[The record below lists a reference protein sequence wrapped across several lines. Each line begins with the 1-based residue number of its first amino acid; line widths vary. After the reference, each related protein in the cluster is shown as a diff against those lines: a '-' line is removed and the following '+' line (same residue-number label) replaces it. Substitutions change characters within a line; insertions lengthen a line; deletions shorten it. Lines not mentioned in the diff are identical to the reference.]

1 MTRTGG
7 RHQIS
12 RRTKLAT
19 LGAAV
24 AIAAGAVVVVTT
36 TGDDEAYADGV
47 DRSLFVDI
55 TKVKPNVQAVQK
67 QRGATT
73 GTFTVNCGTNKNGHF
88 NGDNFI
94 AAPGVENGA
103 QHLHDYVG
111 NLSTNAK
118 STNESLLA
126 AGTTCRNGDKSA
138 YFWPVIRID
147 TADEEAEAKVDQNAP
162 KVNDKA
168 AIDKDVAANENAA
181 PLPESATQT
190 ANPPAKVEE
199 RKAQA
204 AEDKKVQEAPRV
216 VCPDVA
222 SKLEDVPEAAVPEI
236 NKQLDKVD
244 KVTDDADKK
253 LAAETKD
260 APKVNDKAVVE
271 PAKKAEVL
279 NPLEDQRKAA
289 IDQIAALLKQ
299 LQDQIADL
307 QKQLDALKGL
317 DQCGVK
323 DGNNPDPIKDGSGN
337 SETPPAQTPPAGG
350 KDEDA
355 NNELPGNDGVIQRPE
370 KAELTFRG
378 SPVGKVVAMP
388 KFLRVLYGDAKI
400 SINGTKNARDSWTC
414 SGFEDKVQIKQY
426 PICPRGAKVKRIHD
440 FPSCWDGK
448 NTDSANHRTHI
459 VFPDPKT
466 GKCGQGF
473 KAVPQLRVTLT
484 YNIPRDIQKK
494 GQYKVDSFPTESHN
508 PVSDHDDFA
517 NVMSQSIM
525 NRLVNCVNRNKN
537 CRE

>member
-12 RRTKLAT
+12 RRTKIAT

-36 TGDDEAYADGV
+36 TSEDEAYADGV
-47 DRSLFVDI
+47 DKSLFVDI
-55 TKVKPNVQAVQK
+55 TKVKPNVKAVQK
-67 QRGATT
+67 QGNASK

-111 NLSTNAK
+111 NLSTNAFSNNK
-118 STNESLLA
+118 SLLR

-147 TADEEAEAKVDQNAP
+147 TEDEEAEQKVDQQAP
-162 KVNDKA
+162 AVADKA
-168 AIDKDVAANENAA
+168 AIDKDVAANESAA
-181 PLPESATQT
+181 PLPESAAQT

-199 RKAQA
+199 RKEQA
-204 AEDKKVQEAPRV
+204 AADQKDKEAPRV

-222 SKLEDVPEAAVPEI
+222 SKLEDVPDAAVPEVS
-236 NKQLDKVD
+236 KQLDKVD

-253 LAAETKD
+253 LAAETAD
-260 APKVNDKAVVE
+260 APKVNDQAVVA
-271 PAKKAEVL
+271 PAKAAEVL
-279 NPLEDQRKAA
+279 NPVEDQRKAA
-289 IDQIAALLKQ
+289 LDKIIEELKK

-307 QKQLDALKGL
+307 QKQIDALKGL
-317 DQCGVK
+317 DQCGIK
-323 DGNNPDPIKDGSGN
+323 DGNNPAPVPDGSEN
-337 SETPPAQTPPAGG
+337 SEKPPVQTPPG
-350 KDEDA
+350 KDEGA

-370 KAELTFRG
+370 RAELTFRG
-378 SPVGKVVAMP
+378 SPVGKVTAMP

-414 SGFEDKVQIKQY
+414 SGFEDRVLINKY

-459 VFPDPKT
+459 VFPDPNT
-466 GKCGQGF
+466 GKCGEGF
-473 KAVPQLRVTLT
+473 KAVPQLRITLT
-484 YNIPRDIQKK
+484 YNIPRDVQKK
-494 GQYKVDSFPTESHN
+494 GQYKVDSFPTENHD

-525 NRLVNCVNRNKN
+525 NRLVNCVNRGKT